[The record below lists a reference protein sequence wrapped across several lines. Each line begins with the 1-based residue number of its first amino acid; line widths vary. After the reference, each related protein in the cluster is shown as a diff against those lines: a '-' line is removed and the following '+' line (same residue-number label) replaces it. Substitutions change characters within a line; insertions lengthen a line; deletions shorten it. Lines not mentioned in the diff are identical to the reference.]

1 MKIAIV
7 GTGAMGSVYAGLLAR
22 SGNEVWAIDTWEEH
36 LDAIASRGLEV
47 SGASGSFV
55 VDGIHVGRTPGDAG
69 QCDLW
74 IVGTKAHDV
83 DAVTEAILPVLT
95 PEAMVMAFQNGLG
108 AGERVA
114 RRIPEEQVIV
124 GIAEGFGSSLQ
135 GPGSV
140 HHNGMRLIRIGE
152 LHGGL
157 TERVLA
163 VEAVWR
169 DAGFNVK
176 AFEDIVLMV
185 WEKFLGNVTL
195 SASTAAFDMTV
206 GELMA
211 SDEAWPVA
219 LGCMLEAY
227 RVGVHLGVKFKFDDP
242 VAYVTEFASTI
253 PDASPSMRLDHL
265 AGRPSEVDVINGRV
279 VDLCRENGLEAPYNQ
294 ALCAILRTR
303 EARFDPAEARR
314 T

>member
-1 MKIAIV
+1 
-7 GTGAMGSVYAGLLAR
+7 MGSVYAGLLAR

-55 VDGIHVGRTPGDAG
+55 VEGIHVGQTPADAG

-169 DAGFNVK
+169 DAGFNVR
-176 AFEDIVLMV
+176 AFEDIQQMV
-185 WEKFLGNVTL
+185 WEKFVCNVAV
-195 SASTAAFDMTV
+195 SAPTAAFDVTI
-206 GELMA
+206 GELHA
-211 SDEAWPVA
+211 DAELWHVA
-219 LGCMLEAY
+219 MGCMLEAHGIGLE
-227 RVGVHLGVKFKFDDP
+227 RGVRFSFDDP
-242 VAYVTEFASTI
+242 LAHLAEFAATI
-253 PDASPSMRLDHL
+253 PDASPSMRLDHR
-265 AGRPSEVDVINGRV
+265 ARRRSEVDVINGAV
-279 VDLCRENGLEAPYNQ
+279 VELGRRMGRPTPYNE
-294 ALCAILRTR
+294 ALVAVLHAR
-303 EARFDPAEARR
+303 EVTFPD
-314 T
+314 